1 MFRELREAQAGRA
14 PFAVEKFVGQYR
26 ASKHDHFLIPA
37 GTIHCSGKNSMVLE
51 ISATPYIFTFK
62 LWDWGRVG
70 LDGRPRPIHIDHG
83 EANVQW
89 DRTPEWVKRNLIGQV
104 KRVAEGPGWREE
116 RTGLHE
122 REFIETRRH
131 WFRGV
136 VPHETGGGVNVLNLV
151 EGEEAVVESPTGKF
165 APFIVHYAETFI
177 VPAAVGAYTIRPHG
191 ASVGKEC
198 ATIKAFVRTKP

>member
-1 MFRELREAQAGRA
+1 LRDLRKAQEGNFNFPAERYVNLWPA
-14 PFAVEKFVGQYR
+14 R
-26 ASKHDHFLIPA
+26 KHDHFLIPA

-70 LDGRPRPIHIDHG
+70 LDGNPRPIHIDHG
-83 EANVQW
+83 AANIQW
-89 DRTPEWVKRNLIGQV
+89 ERTTDWVRDHLVNRTEPLASG
-104 KRVAEGPGWREE
+104 EGWTEE

-131 WFRGV
+131 WFRAPV
-136 VPHETGGGVNVLNLV
+136 VHDTGGTVNVLNLV
-151 EGEEAVVESPTGKF
+151 EGDEVVVESPASTF
-165 APFIVHYAETFI
+165 PPFIVHYAETFI

-191 ASVGKEC
+191 QSIGKQC
-198 ATIKAFVRTKP
+198 ATIKAFVRSNA